1 LIETTYNLYKS
12 KEISNI
18 NNVCTFILKV
28 SRQYFYKAIKKKL
41 QKETDEILIVSLLK
55 DIHSEHPSFG
65 CVKLYKKLLE
75 ILPDYKLHIGR
86 DRALKLMKVH
96 DIKVGRVRK
105 HPTYKPSLVHSEN
118 KNLLFT
124 TVVNRP
130 NQVWLSD
137 ITFVPLANNYLV
149 RVAFV
154 MDCYSRKILSY
165 DVGNHAD
172 IVPNSVMKSLVLY
185 GKPEIFHSDRGFE
198 YQAAKVT
205 DPLTSNEVKI
215 SLSRKATPTD
225 NAIMERTIGI
235 IKNELKL
242 SRSSSTIAELEENVS
257 KVVNYF
263 NSRRIHKSLDYQT
276 PNSVFEQ
283 RNELAMEIIKSV

>member
-12 KEISNI
+12 NEIKKLSNICKEI
-18 NNVCTFILKV
+18 LQV
-28 SRQYFYKAIKKKL
+28 SRQYVYKTINKKVK
-41 QKETDEILIVSLLK
+41 QEADEILILSLLQ

-86 DRALKLMKVH
+86 DKALQLMKRH
-96 DIKVGRVRK
+96 NIKVGRVRK
-105 HPTYKPSLVHSEN
+105 HPIYKPTLVHAEN
-118 KNLLFT
+118 DNLLFT
-124 TVVNRP
+124 TVVNKP

-137 ITFVPLANNYLV
+137 ITFVPLTNNYLI

-154 MDCYSRKILSY
+154 MDYYSRKILSY
-165 DVGNHAD
+165 DIGNHAD
-172 IVPNSVMKSLVLY
+172 IVPNSVLKSLVLY
-185 GKPEIFHSDRGFE
+185 GKPEIFHSDRGLE
-198 YQAAKVT
+198 YNAAKVT
-205 DPLTSNEVKI
+205 DPLKSNEVRI

-242 SRSSSTIAELEENVS
+242 SRSSSTIVELEENVS

-263 NSRRIHKSLDYQT
+263 NSRRIHQSLDYKT
-276 PNSVFEQ
+276 PNSVYEQ
-283 RNELAMEIIKSV
+283 KIENIVVSSN